1 MVISLVSGFLLE
13 YGGPVGD
20 GSGTLLEDSAVLHKV
35 VDCGIWALGVKASYI
50 WAGRPWT
57 NHFSSCKM
65 EIFILATSHM
75 VVRIK

>member
-35 VDCGIWALGVKASYI
+35 VDCGI
-50 WAGRPWT
+50 
-57 NHFSSCKM
+57 
-65 EIFILATSHM
+65 
-75 VVRIK
+75 